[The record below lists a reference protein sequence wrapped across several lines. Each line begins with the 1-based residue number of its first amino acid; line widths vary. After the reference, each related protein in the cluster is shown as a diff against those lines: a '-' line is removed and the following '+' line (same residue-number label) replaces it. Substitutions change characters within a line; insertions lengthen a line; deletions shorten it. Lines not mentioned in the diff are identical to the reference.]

1 MANSGTLIGLALII
15 GAIAAVVL
23 QPKDA
28 AGDAPPPPPPP
39 PGADPGDGLPPD
51 NQFRPVVIG
60 EPNFQVNPF

>member
-1 MANSGTLIGLALII
+1 MANSGTLIGLALIL
-15 GAIAAVVL
+15 GAIAAVAL

-28 AGDAPPPPPPP
+28 AGDAPPPP
-39 PGADPGDGLPPD
+39 GTDPGDGLPPD